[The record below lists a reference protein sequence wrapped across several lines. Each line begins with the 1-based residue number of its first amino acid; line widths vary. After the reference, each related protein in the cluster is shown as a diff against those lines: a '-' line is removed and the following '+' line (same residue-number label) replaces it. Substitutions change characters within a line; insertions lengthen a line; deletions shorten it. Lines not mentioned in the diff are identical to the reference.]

1 MGSCPLGP
9 KDGLLVPPGKAYM
22 LLTNHL
28 ITGQPLAQVSACPEN
43 VAEVK
48 PSIHGWVV
56 ILFEALF
63 GCHDILILGKS
74 PIKWRQHSN
83 MTLAVDWDA
92 KPQFK
97 QTNKNYARDWI
108 LHQRIIG

>member
-63 GCHDILILGKS
+63 IAPAYSRVRYRS
-74 PIKWRQHSN
+74 PNFCPSVRSSVRPSVNIYVEVKFSR
-83 MTLAVDWDA
+83 
-92 KPQFK
+92 
-97 QTNKNYARDWI
+97 
-108 LHQRIIG
+108 HQ